1 MTSLGTE
8 VTDTGIIE
16 CKQLYPPANKKI
28 LCAEALAKVKD
39 KQAEIYRTTGR
50 VPHKGQVINFLLQG
64 K

>member
-1 MTSLGTE
+1 MAFQPKDPDSNCVMITF
-8 VTDTGIIE
+8 
-16 CKQLYPPANKKI
+16 K